1 MGKTGGIVV
10 KKFDLKPNIVY
21 KQNVFQSLSQLPLT
35 ALFTKES
42 LFCGLFGLLFYG
54 GKQFK

>member
-1 MGKTGGIVV
+1 MGKTEGLTLI
-10 KKFDLKPNIVY
+10 KQPYFQQNLQPNIVC

-42 LFCGLFGLLFYG
+42 LAVRWV
-54 GKQFK
+54 